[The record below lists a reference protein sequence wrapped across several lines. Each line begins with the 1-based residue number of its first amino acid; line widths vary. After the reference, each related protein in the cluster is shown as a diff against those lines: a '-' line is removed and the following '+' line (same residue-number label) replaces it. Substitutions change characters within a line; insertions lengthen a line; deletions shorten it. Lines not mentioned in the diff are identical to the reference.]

1 MIPVFGISIPF
12 IFVLLILLLT
22 KTPKLGVWVVGGLI
36 VTVVFGLLIALPIG
50 VHDGLVPSP
59 AHEAI
64 PLLGITVPFLF
75 VLLIIL
81 LNKAP
86 KVGAGVIVSVVV
98 MGVFGAVLWLGASHR
113 NVVEG
118 TVREIPWPSAGQ
130 ATQPNRSRGNPEVAL
145 EVMYRDAGIREQ
157 ILPGNATGTVDWQP
171 INPQPAVAAPIWSE
185 GVENEYEADV
195 YPSDLAAARAL
206 GRRMAEPIRKVA
218 DDPNAAITIILFQE
232 ETQRQLVTAL
242 HDALEKELPGMPCYL
257 RADLRNLQSGEVGV
271 TLRLDQKRQVVDYSS
286 DDGRLADLTVSSPV
300 QSGRI
305 VATAFREDKNES
317 AEASFLNKPWVE
329 DFAGFA
335 GEKPERQFVV
345 ARSWETCTSENEA
358 KNQAIRDACA
368 QISAL
373 VGQKW
378 STVPGRPPVT
388 VSSVDVL
395 EGGFIVDQFVQ
406 SFDGLSGRLWR
417 QALLIDA
424 SAERLSRLGSHKVAQ
439 VRVIRKTW
447 AGMILSAVGVLIVII
462 ASYLFLNMATRGYY
476 VWSLRIAGTVLA
488 IAGIVSIILV
498 LR

>member
-22 KTPKLGVWVVGGLI
+22 KTPKLGIWVVGGLI
-36 VTVVFGLLIALPIG
+36 TTVVFGLLILLPIG
-50 VHDGLVPSP
+50 VHDGVVPSP
-59 AHEAI
+59 DHDAI
-64 PLLGITVPFLF
+64 PLLGISVPFLF
-75 VLLIIL
+75 VLLIL
-81 LNKAP
+81 LLSKAP
-86 KVGAGVIVSVVV
+86 KVGAGVIIGVVL
-98 MGVFGAVLWLGASHR
+98 MGLAGTVLWLSASR
-113 NVVEG
+113 RPVVQTQSIVGPGGRIRIRQETLPDG
-118 TVREIPWPSAGQ
+118 RRGDWRIPAPA
-130 ATQPNRSRGNPEVAL
+130 APTPVVTPE
-145 EVMYRDAGIREQ
+145 
-157 ILPGNATGTVDWQP
+157 
-171 INPQPAVAAPIWSE
+171 PAVASPIWSE

-206 GRRMAEPIRKVA
+206 GRRMAEPIRNVA
-218 DDPNAAITIILFQE
+218 DDPNAATTIVLFQE

-242 HDALEKELPGMPCYL
+242 HDALEKELPGVPCYL

-271 TLRLDQKRQVVDYSS
+271 TLRLDQKRQVVNYSS
-286 DDGRLADLTVSSPV
+286 DDGRLVDLTVPSPV

-305 VATAFREDKNES
+305 VATAFREDKRTS

-358 KNQAIRDACA
+358 KNQAVRDACA

-424 SAERLSRLGSHKVAQ
+424 SAEKLSRLGSHKVAE

-488 IAGIVSIILV
+488 IAAIVSIILI
-498 LR
+498 L